1 MLDRPNAA
9 EAEPKTAAASGRAH
23 VLLAED
29 NEINTLLACAILEQV
44 GFSVECVANGA
55 DAVQAA
61 TSAAFDLIL
70 MDVQMPQMDGLE
82 ATRLIRALEG
92 QAART
97 PIIAMTANASQNDK
111 DACLAAG
118 MNDFVSKPFDPEAFV
133 AVLARIAA
141 QSQDAVAA

>member
-29 NEINTLLACAILEQV
+29 NEINTLLACAIL
-44 GFSVECVANGA
+44 ANGA